1 MDQFKQKQTYELVK
15 KLLLKWKRR
24 WSKDSGQSNEKEK
37 TKKKKKTNVSQP
49 KWACQI
55 CNPSNKTMISQQNAK
70 KKKSW
75 SPTPNKSNVDE
86 WICFKKSIKKKNQQT
101 RQAN

>member
-1 MDQFKQKQTYELVK
+1 
-15 KLLLKWKRR
+15 
-24 WSKDSGQSNEKEK
+24 
-37 TKKKKKTNVSQP
+37 
-49 KWACQI
+49 
-55 CNPSNKTMISQQNAK
+55 MISQQNAK

-86 WICFKKSIKKKNQQT
+86 WICFKKSIKKKNQRT

>member
-1 MDQFKQKQTYELVK
+1 MDQFKQKQTYEPVK

-37 TKKKKKTNVSQP
+37 TKKKKTNVSQP

-86 WICFKKSIKKKNQQT
+86 WICFKKSIKKKSTN
-101 RQAN
+101 